1 MAAAAKT
8 TFSPN
13 TDGHDHT
20 SKRSPETRTPSTA
33 APPATAAHTLTAR
46 VRCSSGKVPVMVDR
60 VAGMTSAAP
69 RPRTARRPMSS
80 VAELAVM
87 ATADPAPKIVR
98 PAISARRR
106 P

>member
-1 MAAAAKT
+1 MAAPART
-8 TFSPN
+8 TFRPN

-20 SKRSPETRTPSTA
+20 CNRRPEVRRPRTA

-46 VRCSSGKVPVMVDR
+46 VRCAPGKVPVIVDR

-69 RPRTARRPMSS
+69 RPRTARRPISS
-80 VAELAVM
+80 AAECAVI
-87 ATADPAPKIVR
+87 ATADPAPKIAR
-98 PAISARRR
+98 PAISVRRR

>member
-1 MAAAAKT
+1 MRWV
-8 TFSPN
+8 P
-13 TDGHDHT
+13 
-20 SKRSPETRTPSTA
+20 TP
-33 APPATAAHTLTAR
+33 AHTLTAR
-46 VRCSSGKVPVMVDR
+46 VRCSPGKVPVMVDR

-69 RPRTARRPMSS
+69 RPMTARRPMSS
-80 VAELAVM
+80 AAELAVM